1 MPSRF
6 LQAIGVERASD
17 EEREARGRAARTSRH
32 SSRVGRVPPSRHRSA
47 KLRTKERHSRSIMSA
62 TTGSESERKSRKKS
76 TIRSNSGKK
85 RSPRR
90 REETEVER
98 LARRKERKDR
108 KDEKRRA
115 GEESMAGET
124 GVMEGEAQTVP
135 SVEDEEPT
143 SAGLGILCDIP
154 QQQAVDVFQFQSDW
168 SDDEDERKE
177 TAEQREFAVESAPQF
192 EDHPAE
198 YESATDGHETYNHQ
212 LAGQAFECHDLQEV
226 HTDAENQTSVEDDN
240 SLAATTGEPAPP
252 TQPFRSLAASVADE
266 TEDVPTPMPQDFHF
280 SPPNRTVSSG
290 SSFVSSSNTHF
301 SEPHDD
307 APTERSTSPETSLK
321 SPSPIHDSLHEHAT
335 PKQPGREEAE
345 QPETPSAS
353 KLAAQTLAAEHRQR
367 TIRRRSSHHTR
378 RPEMPRHCPSAPGLP
393 YQNPWIP
400 TQALSPILPYNPTGQ
415 RMQVSPHIPGYP
427 PAPSPMQVSPRITL
441 DATGHPPPLTGY
453 AALASA
459 LSPSSQAPENP
470 ANAILQPEQTL
481 LPLYRRFANLNHRL
495 LLHLQDELSEL
506 EEELAYLDR
515 LDTAQRTHPS
525 SAPGRLII
533 RPASRREAALAG
545 SELEWRRG
553 DVMGRI
559 SAKLHLYNETLAS
572 FQKTEALAKANEEDV
587 EQYGEYLATKRPLI
601 EAESSFIDHT
611 RDLVS
616 LAPKR
621 LHSHAYNE
629 GDGTTRSTAR
639 QQRRL
644 TATAHNDGQHMGSK
658 HATRASRSS
667 HIMRQQQEQTLW
679 LSALISI
686 LLPILVFH
694 IIPDFMG
701 RMVVALLIGLGIVG
715 LLVQTGATGLLAL
728 GRGGKR
734 FVAGVWA
741 GGMMVLALIV

>member
-32 SSRVGRVPPSRHRSA
+32 SSRVGRLPSSRHRST

-98 LARRKERKDR
+98 LARRRERKEDKMR
-108 KDEKRRA
+108 EA
-115 GEESMAGET
+115 EGSMVGET
-124 GVMEGEAQTVP
+124 GVMEDEAQAVP

-154 QQQAVDVFQFQSDW
+154 QQQTVDVFQFQSDW
-168 SDDEDERKE
+168 SDDEDAKKG
-177 TAEQREFAVESAPQF
+177 TAEQTEFTVESVAHF

-212 LAGQAFECHDLQEV
+212 QEGHAFDDHHLQEV
-226 HTDAENQTSVEDDN
+226 HTDTENQPSVEDEN
-240 SLAATTGEPAPP
+240 SLAATTDEPAAP
-252 TQPFRSLAASVADE
+252 TEPRRSLAASVADE
-266 TEDVPTPMPQDFHF
+266 TEDVPTPMPRDFNF
-280 SPPNRTVSSG
+280 SPPNRTLSSG

-307 APTERSTSPETSLK
+307 AETERSTSPETSFK
-321 SPSPIHDSLHEHAT
+321 SPSPIHASPQVHDT
-335 PKQPGREEAE
+335 PTQPGREEAE
-345 QPETPSAS
+345 RPETSSAA

-367 TIRRRSSHHTR
+367 TIRRRSSHHMR
-378 RPEMPRHCPSAPGLP
+378 RPEMQRHCPSAPELP

-400 TQALSPILPYNPTGQ
+400 TQALSPIPHYNPTGQ
-415 RMQVSPHIPGYP
+415 GMQMSPHIPAYP
-427 PAPSPMQVSPRITL
+427 PAPSPMQMSPRIPL
-441 DATGHPPPLTGY
+441 DAHGHPPPITGY
-453 AALASA
+453 ASLASA
-459 LSPSSQAPENP
+459 LSPSSQTPANP
-470 ANAILQPEQTL
+470 ASAIFQPEQTL
-481 LPLYRRFANLNHRL
+481 PPLYRRFASLNHRL

-506 EEELAYLDR
+506 EEELAYLDG
-515 LDTAQRTHPS
+515 LDTAQRTHAS
-525 SAPGRLII
+525 SAPGRLVI
-533 RPASRREAALAG
+533 RPASRREAALTG

-572 FQKTEALAKANEEDV
+572 FQKTEALAKAKEEDI

-601 EAESSFIDHT
+601 EAESNFIDHVE
-611 RDLVS
+611 DLVS

-621 LHSHAYNE
+621 LHSHANNE
-629 GDGTTRSTAR
+629 SGGTMRLTAR
-639 QQRRL
+639 PQRRL
-644 TATAHNDGQHMGSK
+644 TATAHNTDEQVHIK
-658 HATRASRSS
+658 HTIRKG
-667 HIMRQQQEQTLW
+667 HEIRQQHEQTLW

-734 FVAGVWA
+734 VVAGVWA